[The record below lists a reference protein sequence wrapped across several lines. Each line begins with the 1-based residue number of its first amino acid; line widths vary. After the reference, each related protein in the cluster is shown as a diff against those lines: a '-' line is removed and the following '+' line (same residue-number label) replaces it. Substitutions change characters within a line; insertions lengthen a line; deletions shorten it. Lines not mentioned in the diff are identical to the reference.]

1 MPCQS
6 PLHQITVAAAQP
18 SSAFLSTTTMSQQ
31 SQHPQLNSMAP
42 NGGNGNN
49 SGTSSSQQQQQ
60 QVVAAA
66 SQQPTKKVMQPRNQ
80 NGYNVK
86 AMAAIKNDLSSFA
99 KQPDHQA
106 YQRPA
111 SVLSTGSSSSGFV
124 NDLYKDS
131 IQTLMQNFSLD
142 EVRLNIL

>member
-49 SGTSSSQQQQQ
+49 SGTSSSQQQQ

-142 EVRLNIL
+142 EVSLNNL

>member
-6 PLHQITVAAAQP
+6 PLHQITVAATQP
-18 SSAFLSTTTMSQQ
+18 SSAFLSTTMSQQ

-42 NGGNGNN
+42 NGGNGSNN

-60 QVVAAA
+60 QA
-66 SQQPTKKVMQPRNQ
+66 SQQPTKKVIQPRNQ

-99 KQPDHQA
+99 KQQPDHQA

-111 SVLSTGSSSSGFV
+111 SVLSTGSSSSGFI
-124 NDLYKDS
+124 NDS
-131 IQTLMQNFSLD
+131 IQTLMQNFSID
-142 EVRLNIL
+142 EVSLNNL